1 MASAH
6 TTASALRYAKSQRGW
21 RSCARTPT
29 PATRSRARPPYARA
43 KPSDSTPSEYSPGPR
58 RQTFAFRPSR
68 LLPADM
74 RTQDVR
80 PPSPGVVAL
89 RGQKERVRPMDPIDV
104 KHDFETLENAV
115 RRHVVD
121 ALALARG
128 NQRQAAVLLAVSRWK
143 LARLVKRFELRDLVT
158 TMRKEG
164 EPGTPTAVGDGP
176 PETAPCV
183 RND

>member
-6 TTASALRYAKSQRGW
+6 TTASAVRYAKSQRGVAFL
-21 RSCARTPT
+21 RKDEIARYALQSPLTLRESET
-29 PATRSRARPPYARA
+29 IWLNAQRIFAGSATSNIRLPAV
-43 KPSDSTPSEYSPGPR
+43 STPW
-58 RQTFAFRPSR
+58 RPSGR
-68 LLPADM
+68 LRPADM

-143 LARLVKRFELRDLVT
+143 LARLVKRFELR
-158 TMRKEG
+158 
-164 EPGTPTAVGDGP
+164 
-176 PETAPCV
+176 
-183 RND
+183 

>member
-1 MASAH
+1 
-6 TTASALRYAKSQRGW
+6 
-21 RSCARTPT
+21 
-29 PATRSRARPPYARA
+29 
-43 KPSDSTPSEYSPGPR
+43 
-58 RQTFAFRPSR
+58 
-68 LLPADM
+68 
-74 RTQDVR
+74 
-80 PPSPGVVAL
+80 
-89 RGQKERVRPMDPIDV
+89 MDPIDV
-104 KHDFETLENAV
+104 RQDFETLETAV